1 MKERKTPC
9 TAAVTPACQNG
20 LPDLNLSHDPLQEP
34 SPNRRSRTLKRL
46 SDERLIKM
54 LNSSDGGKVYA
65 TLEEMGRRRVK
76 AALPALKYVSLYEED
91 KGIQDAA
98 VTTIRRIGGR
108 SALDILR
115 FLMVTEHREH
125 IEELLKMRRSEI
137 DKWYEE
143 LGNR

>member
-1 MKERKTPC
+1 MNEREIPSK
-9 TAAVTPACQNG
+9 AAMASAYVDR
-20 LPDLNLSHDPLQEP
+20 LPDLTLSHDPLP
-34 SPNRRSRTLKRL
+34 VPLPNRRSRTLKRL

-54 LNSSDGGKVYA
+54 LRSRDGGKVYA
-65 TLEEMGRRRVK
+65 ALEEIGRRR
-76 AALPALKYVSLYEED
+76 ATGALPALKSISLYEED
-91 KGIQDAA
+91 KGIQEAA

-143 LGNR
+143 SESV